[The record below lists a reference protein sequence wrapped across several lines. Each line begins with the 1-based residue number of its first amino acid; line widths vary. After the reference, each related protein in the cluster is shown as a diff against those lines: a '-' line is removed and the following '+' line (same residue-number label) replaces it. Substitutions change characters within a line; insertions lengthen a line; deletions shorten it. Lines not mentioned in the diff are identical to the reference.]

1 MKDTEISWTDHT
13 FNPLWGCTK
22 VSPACDHCYAEAWD
36 KRYGGDHWG
45 KGAPRRTFGDAHWQE
60 AGQIMEADRFTR
72 LGKKKAGNLFQ
83 GKTWLELP
91 RCLGNSVSAAE
102 SGEQPQ

>member
-1 MKDTEISWTDHT
+1 
-13 FNPLWGCTK
+13 
-22 VSPACDHCYAEAWD
+22 
-36 KRYGGDHWG
+36 
-45 KGAPRRTFGDAHWQE
+45 
-60 AGQIMEADRFTR
+60 MEADRFTR